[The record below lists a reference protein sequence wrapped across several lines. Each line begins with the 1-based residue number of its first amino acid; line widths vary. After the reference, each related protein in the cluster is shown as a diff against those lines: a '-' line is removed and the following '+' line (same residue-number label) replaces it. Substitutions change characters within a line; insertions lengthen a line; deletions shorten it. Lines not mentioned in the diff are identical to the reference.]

1 MKQRRI
7 SNSPLLDPS
16 VCALVLISPDTHG
29 PISVDPNTHSVYQR
43 TVAAVT
49 EAAEIAHVP
58 VFALSWHSQEQE
70 QSPLQAEPSTTS
82 HRRFVFQQH
91 TSPWSH
97 KPFVEALEAQDRSV
111 LILAGFWL
119 EHEILATALHALVD
133 SYDVYVLFD
142 VTPPRSPLAFEPAR
156 ERLSQAGGTPVTSSQ
171 VVNEWSFETA
181 DASTRAALVSLL
193 PTLLQTE

>member
-1 MKQRRI
+1 MKQRRV

-16 VCALVLISPDTHG
+16 VCALVLITPDTHG
-29 PISVDPNTHSVYQR
+29 PISIDPNTHAVYQR

-49 EAAEIAHVP
+49 RAADIARVP
-58 VFALSWHSQEQE
+58 VFVLSRHTQQQE
-70 QSPLQAEPSTTS
+70 QSPLQTEPRTPS
-82 HRRFVFQQH
+82 HGRFVFQEH

-97 KPFVEALEAQDRSV
+97 KPFVEALAAQDRSV

-119 EHEILATALHALVD
+119 EHEILATALHALVE

-142 VTPPRSPLAFEPAR
+142 ATPPRSPLAFEPAR

-171 VVNEWSFETA
+171 VISEWSFETA